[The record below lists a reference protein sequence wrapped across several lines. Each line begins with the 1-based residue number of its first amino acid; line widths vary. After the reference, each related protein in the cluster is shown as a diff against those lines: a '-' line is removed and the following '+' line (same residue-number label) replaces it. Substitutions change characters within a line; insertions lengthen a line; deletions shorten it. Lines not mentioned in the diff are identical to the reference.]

1 VNEIKGKEYISRTV
15 LFMSAK
21 ISSVQSRN
29 TQADISRLE
38 VLNGLRVA
46 ISRPAKNDWAIPIYS
61 MGSTNS
67 TE

>member
-1 VNEIKGKEYISRTV
+1 
-15 LFMSAK
+15 
-21 ISSVQSRN
+21 
-29 TQADISRLE
+29 LE

-46 ISRPAKNDWAIPIYS
+46 ISSPAKNDWAIPIYS